1 MSKRLRIKLRETDV
15 IASAYEAGRAA
26 GYAEGRAEAIEE
38 HAIAHDPYIIGLDH
52 MSSRLLTVLTIKQR
66 QYPNVQSLSEALK
79 SLKKASN
86 TMLADA
92 RDSKAKAVKLTPQ
105 QE

>member
-15 IASAYEAGRAA
+15 TASAYEAGRAA
-26 GYAEGRAEAIEE
+26 GYAEGRAEAFEE
-38 HAIAHDPYIIGLDH
+38 HAITHDSYIAGLEH
-52 MSSRLLTVLTIKQR
+52 MSSRLLMRLTTQQR
-66 QYPNVQSLSEALK
+66 QYPNVQSLGQALK

-86 TMLADA
+86 AMLTAA
-92 RDSKAKAVKLTPQ
+92 RGSKARAAKLTPQ